1 MSYNDDNPR
10 DELYRRFLKSLKEP
24 ASERFFDE
32 DELVEVF
39 DYAGDIA
46 NDYARY
52 EALFIGAR
60 LYPDSQA
67 LAERRAL
74 LYLDLEDADKDLKDG
89 SAAAFV
95 ADRPEASSLIFDIV
109 RLEASHPDNGEA
121 ALEYLM
127 AQYGKFS
134 DEEII
139 RFVDLAF
146 DLGCYQWVI
155 DNMAELRKKV
165 SFLPAL
171 LYEVMQEADEQGDDK
186 TLAALAE
193 ELIESEPFAL
203 AYWVMLF
210 KAQAR
215 LGQEEEAKQTF
226 DTAKALASDNAAGML
241 ALADAVYTLAPY
253 LQREAIDMLELA
265 KSENPDEFAYAD
277 CRCALLVQ
285 AGASEKAVEEVSAYA
300 AAHPAELR
308 PMRQLLMCN
317 VADARAVFERYLDAN
332 DGREPSPEELD
343 DIISNLHLRSGL
355 RALNGVMEA
364 LSARRPLT
372 PPELL
377 SWIETLFAA
386 QKYDKVVALAEG
398 CTEFKELT
406 QTPLKGAAAAY
417 QYTVSLMKLGRDK
430 DALAFVGEVLPFFE
444 LMMHDSPMPVRMSLR
459 CFLTLADKIRRHPA
473 REKLYWE
480 YFDMLGYSK
489 F

>member
-1 MSYNDDNPR
+1 MSYNEENPR
-10 DELYRRFLKSLKEP
+10 EELYRRFLKSLKEP

-46 NDYARY
+46 DEYARY
-52 EALFIGAR
+52 EALFVGAR

-74 LYLDLEDADKDLKDG
+74 LYLDLEDAEKDLKDG

-95 ADRPEASSLIFDIV
+95 ADRPDASSLIFDIV
-109 RLEASHPDNGEA
+109 RLEANHPDDGVA

-127 AQYGKFS
+127 VQYDRFS
-134 DEEII
+134 DEETI

-146 DLGCYQWVI
+146 DLGCYSWVI
-155 DNMAELRKKV
+155 DNMPALRKKV
-165 SFLPAL
+165 SYLPSL
-171 LYEVMQEADEQGDDK
+171 LYEVLQEADEQCDDK

-193 ELIESEPFAL
+193 ELIETEPFAL

-215 LGQEEEAKQTF
+215 TGQEEEARQTF
-226 DTAKALASDNAAGML
+226 DTAKALASDNAGGML
-241 ALADAVYTLAPY
+241 ALADAVYSLAPY
-253 LQREAIDMLELA
+253 LQREAIDMLEIA
-265 KSENPDEFAYAD
+265 KNENPDEFAYTD

-285 AGASEKAVEEVSAYA
+285 AGASEKALEEVSAYV
-300 AAHPAELR
+300 AAHPAEFR

-317 VADARAVFERYLDAN
+317 VANARAVFERYLEAN
-332 DGREPSPEELD
+332 GGREPRPDELD

-364 LSARRPLT
+364 LSARRPLS

-377 SWIETLFAA
+377 SWMETLYAA
-386 QKYDKVVALAEG
+386 GKYERLTALAEA
-398 CTEFKELT
+398 CAEFRELT

-417 QYTVSLMKLGRDK
+417 QYAVSLMKLGRGK
-430 DALAFVGEVLPFFE
+430 DAEAFVAEVTPFYE
-444 LMMHDSPMPVRMSLR
+444 LMLNDAPMPVRMSLR
-459 CFLTLADKIRRHPA
+459 CFMTLADKIRKHSA